1 MKTFFSEINLKM
13 SSSHRIERCPNFI
26 LCVYLIE
33 CVLTTGFEKNKIGS
47 TARKKINKHWFKLL
61 ANIA

>member
-13 SSSHRIERCPNFI
+13 SSSNRIERCPNFI

-33 CVLTTGFEKNKIGS
+33 SVLRTGFEKRKSGVLLEKPLTSIGL
-47 TARKKINKHWFKLL
+47 NY
-61 ANIA
+61 